1 MNNIDLEQ
9 KIHEWR
15 NSLSKYRELE
25 PGAIEELEAHLRDT
39 IEARINEGSSPEE
52 AFLKAT
58 KGIEDGFT
66 EVIDQFQFTSAT
78 NEPKSKWSSSWWIP
92 ALLPNILKV
101 LLRNFKRQPGYSF
114 INVSGLAIGMACC
127 FIIFLYVQDETSYDT
142 FHEKADRI
150 YRVDQTNMWNN
161 FESRFSS
168 TGPGVAGILKDELP
182 EIETIV
188 RVNNQSDL
196 LVTIQDGSSGVRYFE
211 EPSVLAADST
221 FFDVFT
227 MEFVEGTPNEALNK
241 PYSFVITEETS
252 KRYFEGEPALG
263 RSITVGNP
271 GNETSFEI
279 TGVVK
284 EMPKNSH
291 FKFDL
296 LSSLSSYPN
305 VSRRED
311 TWLWTI
317 FVTYAVLNEH
327 ASIDQVRRKLPSILE
342 KHAEAKLYSAF
353 GMTAEDF
360 DGSDKSWNMFLTP
373 ITDIHLKATEAGN
386 RIGVVSDI
394 FYVYVFSSI
403 AILII
408 LLACINF
415 MNLSSARSTQRAK
428 EVGIR
433 KTLGSQKINLIVQF
447 LSESI
452 LFAFLSLLIA
462 IGLILV
468 AIEPFNQ
475 IAAKQLILSDLLAPE
490 HLIGIFGFTIVI
502 GLISGIYPALY
513 LTSFNPIEAF
523 KSKLP
528 SVSNSKLSFAQLR
541 NFLVVFQ
548 FAISIILVSSSIII
562 YQQLHFLQNK
572 NLGFQKDNVLI
583 IENIEQIGESAETFK
598 QAVSSKAGVLQAARS
613 NSVPPNMWY
622 EDFGAVY
629 GSSEPEISLN
639 SVVVDDHFIPTMD
652 FEIVKGKQ
660 FEENATVNERYAI
673 LNEAAVDQL
682 NWGARASNNPDF
694 PLGESILFS
703 GNDFQYEIIGVV
715 KNFNSSS
722 LHYNILPMAIFHES
736 SNVWRGPNSFLSVRI
751 NSLDNARSLIESIQQ
766 EWTAIAGDLPFDYTF
781 LDDQLFAQ
789 YESEQQVAKVVSV
802 FTSLAIFI
810 AILGLIGLISFT
822 IERKTKEI
830 GVRKVMGASV
840 RNIVFMLSKEVTILI
855 GLALII
861 ATPLAWYLMNDW
873 LQNFE
878 YRIQIDIFIFLI
890 AGIASLGLA
899 WLALS
904 FQTIKAAMQNPIK
917 SLRSE

>member
-1 MNNIDLEQ
+1 MNSIDLEKSIQ
-9 KIHEWR
+9 EWR
-15 NSLSKYRELE
+15 KSLSKFKQLE

-39 IEARINEGSSPEE
+39 IEALIKDGISPEE
-52 AFLKAT
+52 AFIEAT

-66 EVIDQFQFTSAT
+66 EVIDEFQFTNSS
-78 NEPKSKWSSSWWIP
+78 NEPKSKWASSWWIP
-92 ALLPNILKV
+92 ALLPNILKI

-114 INVSGLAIGMACC
+114 INISGLAIGMACC
-127 FIIFLYVQDETSYDT
+127 FIIFLYVQDETSYDK

-150 YRVDQTNMWNN
+150 YRIDQTNMWNN

-168 TGPGVAGILKDELP
+168 TGPGIAGILRDELP

-188 RVNNQSDL
+188 RVNNPSDL
-196 LVTIQDGSSGVRYFE
+196 LVTIQKNSSEVRYFE
-211 EPSVLAADST
+211 EPSVLSADST

-227 MEFVEGTPNEALNK
+227 MEFVEGTPDNALNK

-252 KRYFEGEPALG
+252 KKYFDGQPALG
-263 RSITVGNP
+263 RSITIGNP

-305 VSRRED
+305 VKRRED
-311 TWLWTI
+311 TWLWTV
-317 FVTYAVLNEH
+317 FVTYAVLNEN
-327 ASIDQVRRKLPSILE
+327 ASIEQVRDKLPSILE

-360 DGSDKSWNMFLTP
+360 EESDKSWNMFLTP
-373 ITDIHLKATEAGN
+373 ITDIHLKSTEAGN

-394 FYVYVFSSI
+394 FYVYVFSTI

-415 MNLSSARSTQRAK
+415 MNLSSARSVQRAK

-462 IGLILV
+462 IGIILL

-475 IAAKQLILSDLLAPE
+475 IAAKQLLLFDLLTPLR
-490 HLIGIFGFTIVI
+490 LIGILGFTVAI

-513 LTSFNPIEAF
+513 LTSFNPVEAF

-528 SVSNSKLSFAQLR
+528 SVSNNKLSFTQLR
-541 NFLVVFQ
+541 SLLVIFQ

-572 NLGFQKDNVLI
+572 NLGFQKENVLI

-598 QAVSSKAGVLQAARS
+598 QAVSNKAGVLQAARS

-639 SVVVDDHFIPTMD
+639 SLVVDDHFIPAMG

-660 FEENATVNERYAI
+660 FEENASVNERYAI

-682 NWGARASNNPDF
+682 NWGARASNSPDF

-703 GNDFQYEIIGVV
+703 GNDVQYEIIGVV
-715 KNFNSSS
+715 KNFNSAS

-736 SNVWRGPNSFLSVRI
+736 SNVWRGPNNFLSVRI
-751 NSLDNARSLIESIQQ
+751 NSLDNARSLIESIQKD
-766 EWTAIAGDLPFDYTF
+766 WVAIAGDLPFDYTF

-789 YESEQQVAKVVSV
+789 YESEQQIAKVVSI

-840 RNIVFMLSKEVTILI
+840 RNIVFMLSKEITILI
-855 GLALII
+855 GFALII
-861 ATPLAWYLMNDW
+861 ATPLAWYLMDDW

-890 AGIASLGLA
+890 AGVASLVLA

-904 FQTIKAAMQNPIK
+904 FQTIKAATQNPIK

>member
-1 MNNIDLEQ
+1 MTNNNLEQ
-9 KIHEWR
+9 SIREWR
-15 NSLSKYRELE
+15 NSLSKFRQLE
-25 PGAIEELEAHLRDT
+25 PGAIEELEGHLRDK
-39 IEARINEGSSPEE
+39 IEAQIEHGIDPQDAFIE
-52 AFLKAT
+52 AT
-58 KGIEDGFT
+58 RGIEEGFT
-66 EVIDQFQFTSAT
+66 EVMEEFQYASAS
-78 NEPKSKWSSSWWIP
+78 NEPTSKLFSSWWIP
-92 ALLPNILKV
+92 ELLPNILKV

-114 INVSGLAIGMACC
+114 INISGLAIGMACC

-161 FESRFSS
+161 FDGKFSS
-168 TGPGVAGILKDELP
+168 TGPGIARILQDELP

-188 RVNNQSDL
+188 RVNNPSDI
-196 LVTIQDGSSGVRYFE
+196 LVTIQRSSSDVRYFE
-211 EPSVLAADST
+211 ESSVLAADST

-227 MEFVEGTPNEALNK
+227 MEFIEGVAEDALTN
-241 PYSFVITEETS
+241 PYSFVITEETRN
-252 KRYFEGEPALG
+252 RYFDNESALG
-263 RSITVGNP
+263 RTITIGNP
-271 GNETSFEI
+271 GDETSFEI

-284 EMPKNSH
+284 NMPRNSH

-296 LSSLSSYPN
+296 LASLSSYPN
-305 VSRRED
+305 VKRRED
-311 TWLWTI
+311 TWLWTV
-317 FVTYAVLNEH
+317 FVTYAVLSEN
-327 ASIDQVRRKLPSILE
+327 ASIDQVSDKLPSILE
-342 KHAEAKLYSAF
+342 NHAEAKLYTAF
-353 GMTAEDF
+353 GMSAEDF
-360 DGSDKSWNMFLTP
+360 RESNKSWSMFFTP

-394 FYVYVFSSI
+394 FYVYVFSTI
-403 AILII
+403 ALLII

-415 MNLSSARSTQRAK
+415 MNLSSARSVQRAK

-433 KTLGSQKINLIVQF
+433 KTLGSQKGNLIIQF

-452 LFAFLSLLIA
+452 LFSFLSLLIA
-462 IGLILV
+462 ICIVLL
-468 AIEPFNQ
+468 AIGPFNQ
-475 IAAKQLILSDLLAPE
+475 IAAKQLLLSDLLTPMR
-490 HLIGIFGFTIVI
+490 LLGIIGFTITI

-528 SVSNSKLSFAQLR
+528 SISNNKLSFAQLR
-541 NFLVVFQ
+541 SLLVIFQ

-562 YQQLHFLQNK
+562 YQQLHFLQTK
-572 NLGFQKDNVLI
+572 NLGFQKENVLI
-583 IENIEQIGESAETFK
+583 LENIEQIGESAETFK
-598 QAVSSKAGVLQAARS
+598 QVVSGKAGVLQAARS
-613 NSVPPNMWY
+613 NAVPPNMWY

-629 GSSEPEISLN
+629 GSSGAEISLN
-639 SVVVDDHFIPTMD
+639 SLVVDDHFIPTMG
-652 FEIVKGKQ
+652 FQLLKGKQ
-660 FEENATVNERYAI
+660 FEENAAVNERYAI

-682 NWGARASNNPDF
+682 NWGARSSNNPDF

-715 KNFNSSS
+715 KNFNSAS
-722 LHYNILPMAIFHES
+722 LHSNILPMAIFHES
-736 SNVWRGPNSFLSVRI
+736 SNVWRGSNSFLSVRI
-751 NSLDNARSLIESIQQ
+751 NNLDNARSLIESIRKD
-766 EWTAIAGDLPFDYTF
+766 WTALAGDLPFDYTF

-789 YESEQQVAKVVSV
+789 YQSEQQIAKVVSI
-802 FTSLAIFI
+802 FTTLAIFI

-822 IERKTKEI
+822 IEKKTKEI

-840 RNIVFMLSKEVTILI
+840 RSIVFMLSKEITILI
-855 GLALII
+855 GFALIVAI
-861 ATPLAWYLMNDW
+861 PLTWYLMNDW

-878 YRIQIDIFIFLI
+878 YRIEIDIFIFILSGLVSLI
-890 AGIASLGLA
+890 LA